1 MEYGYADVVVA
12 VSIQESWCIHWPNGE
27 YERLL
32 EFIKRFSS
40 LLTAIAFLIML
51 FEYSVIP
58 SGIKP
63 FIDIKRENN
72 FVETMSQRIYLICTA
87 SEMILWRQENSL
99 GYTIDTHHMQV
110 AVCWWE
116 IPRDTELWEKVVG
129 EIKQQWPIN
138 GKSIQILQLLKQ
150 FALIPSI
157 GTLLNGIKTQ
167 AVKIILIFIKRN
179 IERIV

>member
-1 MEYGYADVVVA
+1 MNVYITFYIWKRKCANSCLHIVRNSTKVEYGYANVVVA
-12 VSIQESWCIHWPNGE
+12 VSIQQSWCIHWPNGE

-99 GYTIDTHHMQV
+99 GYTIDTHHM
-110 AVCWWE
+110 
-116 IPRDTELWEKVVG
+116 
-129 EIKQQWPIN
+129 
-138 GKSIQILQLLKQ
+138 
-150 FALIPSI
+150 
-157 GTLLNGIKTQ
+157 
-167 AVKIILIFIKRN
+167 
-179 IERIV
+179 